1 VKETIHRRFPIAAL
15 KAALKVSGIHFPADE
30 ELQGVV
36 QNLLWKNVINVS
48 TGESLGEREMITPN
62 NDRGHNEN

>member
-1 VKETIHRRFPIAAL
+1 L

-36 QNLLWKNVINVS
+36 QNWLWKNVINVS